1 MFFADKVMVS
11 TPFLFTVIV
20 YALVFPSSAFISNS
34 TSLVPIAKFLF
45 PKPLIVSVSSC
56 LVAFTVTVS
65 VSYSTVTW

>member
-1 MFFADKVMVS
+1 MVS
-11 TPFLFTVIV
+11 IPFLFTVIV

-34 TSLVPIAKFLF
+34 TSLVPIAKCLF